1 MKLIEIKNGNLN
13 NVFKLETSNKDYII
27 RFSNFDNKFES
38 VILKILEKYQIN
50 APRLKARFTIDG
62 KFIMICDYIDGDNP
76 INYNFDFFQKLIIE
90 IMKLHNIEINNLII
104 KNDNFE
110 SFDKL
115 KEYYNVSI
123 NSKFLIRERDFIN
136 DIMSLVLRNLKL
148 DLLPQSLIHSD
159 IKRENLLID
168 EEKVYLIDFG
178 NCYFGSRLIEIIRL
192 YMWFFIRENNYDINM
207 MKKIK
212 NLYFDENNPIT
223 NIEIEN
229 IELLLIFCLLYNLL
243 KDIYLYEIKLL
254 PEKYILKNSLKWL
267 EVLKN
272 KEKLSKIMEVFNDA
286 KRFTK

>member
-13 NVFKLETSNKDYII
+13 NVFKLETTNKDYII

-38 VILKILEKYQIN
+38 VILKILEKYKIN
-50 APRLKARFTIDG
+50 APRLKTRFIIDG
-62 KFIMICDYIDGDNP
+62 KYIMICDYINGDNP
-76 INYNFDFFQKLIIE
+76 INYDFNFFQKLIIE
-90 IMKLHNIEINNLII
+90 IKKLHNIEINNLLI

-123 NSKFLIRERDFIN
+123 NSKFLIRECDFIN
-136 DIMSLVLRNLKL
+136 DIMSLILRNLKL
-148 DLLPQSLIHSD
+148 DILPQSLIHSD

-223 NIEIEN
+223 KIEIEN

-272 KEKLSKIMEVFNDA
+272 KEELSKIMEVFNDA